1 MALKSEFSDLL
12 SVLKTLVRLLELSSW
27 SSVFNYFCIRWL
39 LLRINYRILDYRIGR
54 SGYFMEVL
62 IE

>member
-39 LLRINYRILDYRIGR
+39 LLRINYRILDYRAGDEDQDILWK
-54 SGYFMEVL
+54 Y
-62 IE
+62 